1 MISHTLKARWLI
13 TVLVTFLTAC
23 GGGSATTTTTAPPG
37 GGGPPTGGITGTGAF
52 VALGTVTGFG
62 SIIVNGIEYETS
74 TATFTIDGSEGFQDD
89 LSVGDIVLVRGTID
103 DDNITNGVA
112 ESVEFDDNVE
122 GPIEA
127 GSIDTATGFFMVLG
141 QQVIADAFTSYDD
154 SISPASLDGLADDD
168 VVEISGHVKADGS
181 IHATRIEDKLP
192 GGEFEITGTVTE
204 ILDDT
209 RFKINDLIVDF
220 TDAISVR
227 NFPGSRLV
235 ETGDLVEAKGT
246 YDSAT
251 MTLDAT
257 SLEFKGDRLAGDDGD
272 HVEVQGFITRFDSVL
287 DFDVSNETKVR
298 CDTNNGCTVTT
309 DGIPGGTPAMG
320 SKVEVKGQYESDVL
334 DATSHVLVAT
344 SVDIRLGKAIRVT
357 AIVDSFDDQ
366 PASASDEGSLV
377 MLGIAFTVDGGN
389 RTRFEDKSG
398 QDPEF
403 LNITQIQPGDY
414 LEVRGGVDA
423 NGNLFAVIVELE
435 ELAVDVT
442 VGDATIIQGFLQ
454 AAPALPVPMP
464 AVLPEPFP
472 TLSILDV
479 IIESGFTTVF
489 ENRNDNEI
497 DPEDFFP
504 MIQAGSL
511 IKAKGTVIP
520 GSSPVTL
527 SAEEIEIQVE

>member
-1 MISHTLKARWLI
+1 
-13 TVLVTFLTAC
+13 
-23 GGGSATTTTTAPPG
+23 
-37 GGGPPTGGITGTGAF
+37 
-52 VALGTVTGFG
+52 
-62 SIIVNGIEYETS
+62 
-74 TATFTIDGSEGFQDD
+74 
-89 LSVGDIVLVRGTID
+89 
-103 DDNITNGVA
+103 VA

-127 GSIDTATGFFMVLG
+127 GSIDTATGSFMVLG

-168 VVEISGHVKADGS
+168 IVEISGHVKADGS

-192 GGEFEITGTVTE
+192 GGEFEITGNVTE
-204 ILDDT
+204 ILT
-209 RFKINDLIVDF
+209 TTTFKIGERLTVDF
-220 TDAISVR
+220 TDALSVR
-227 NFPGSRLV
+227 NFPGSRPV

-272 HVEVQGFITRFDSVL
+272 HVEVQGFITDLRSQA
-287 DFDVSNETKVR
+287 DFDVSDEVTVA
-298 CDTNNGCTVTT
+298 CGTGCTVTT
-309 DGIPGGTPAMG
+309 EGAAGGTLAMD
-320 SKVEVKGQYESDVL
+320 SKVEVKGRYEGD
-334 DATSHVLVAT
+334 VLVAT
-344 SVDIRLGKAIRVT
+344 SVDIRLGNAIRVT
-357 AIVDSFDDQ
+357 AIVDSFDDK
-366 PASASDEGSLV
+366 PTSASDEGSLV
-377 MLGIAFTVDGGN
+377 MLGITFGVDGGA

-403 LNITQIQPGDY
+403 SNIDQIQPGDY
-414 LEVRGGVDA
+414 LEVRGGLDG

-454 AAPALPVPMP
+454 ADPAPLSDPLM
-464 AVLPEPFP
+464 EPFP

-511 IKAKGTVIP
+511 IKAKGTVVMP

>member
-23 GGGSATTTTTAPPG
+23 GGGSATTTTAPPG

-141 QQVIADAFTSYDD
+141 QQVIADAFTSYDN

-181 IHATRIEDKLP
+181 IHATRIEDKAP

-272 HVEVQGFITRFDSVL
+272 HVEVQGFITDLRSQA
-287 DFDVSNETKVR
+287 DFDVSDEVTVA
-298 CDTNNGCTVTT
+298 CGTGCTVTT
-309 DGIPGGTPAMG
+309 EGAAGGTLAMD
-320 SKVEVKGQYESDVL
+320 SKVEVKGRYEGD
-334 DATSHVLVAT
+334 VLVAT
-344 SVDIRLGKAIRVT
+344 SVDIRLGNAIRVT
-357 AIVDSFDDQ
+357 AIVDSFS
-366 PASASDEGSLV
+366 PVGPLLPGEIGSLV
-377 MLGIAFTVDGGN
+377 MLGNTFTVDGGT

-398 QDPEF
+398 QTNEAT
-403 LNITQIQPGDY
+403 NIGQIQAGDY
-414 LEVRGGVDA
+414 LEVRGGLDG

-454 AAPALPVPMP
+454 DDPGALPFPPM
-464 AVLPEPFP
+464 
-472 TLSILDV
+472 SILDV
-479 IIESGFTTVF
+479 IITTNVNTVF
-489 ENRNDNEI
+489 EDENDNVI
-497 DPEDFFP
+497 NDPDMDFWP
-504 MIQAGSL
+504 NVQAGSL
-511 IKAKGTVIP
+511 VKAKGTNITRSTDTPPV
-520 GSSPVTL
+520 VTL
-527 SAEEIEIQVE
+527 DAEEVEIEVE